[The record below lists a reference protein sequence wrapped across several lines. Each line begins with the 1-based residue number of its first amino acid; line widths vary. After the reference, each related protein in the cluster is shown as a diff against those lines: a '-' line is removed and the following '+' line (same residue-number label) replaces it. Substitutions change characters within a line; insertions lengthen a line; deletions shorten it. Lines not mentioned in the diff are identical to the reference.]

1 MNEYYDLMLKYVEKE
16 LQDKANYLEDGKLF
30 LHYVEAGVYC
40 EMKRKYLGEFNRIEF
55 FETFDKIIE
64 EKGLTQA

>member
-1 MNEYYDLMLKYVEKE
+1 MNKYYDLMLKYVEKE
-16 LQDKANYLEDGKLF
+16 LEDEANYLEDGTLF

-40 EMKRKYLGEFNRIEF
+40 EMKRKYLAEFDRIAF
-55 FETFDKIIE
+55 FEAFDKIVE